1 MDKADK
7 AVQCPS
13 PCPSPLSF
21 KSDEATIPPT
31 PDSVRRDFA
40 EVFDKGRSLV
50 SVMKDKKTKSGR
62 WVKSQDGT
70 ARRL

>member
-1 MDKADK
+1 MDK

-21 KSDEATIPPT
+21 KSDEATIPATPPT
-31 PDSVRRDFA
+31 VRRDLV
-40 EVFDKGRSLV
+40 EVFYKERSLE
-50 SVMKDKKTKSGR
+50 SVKNDKKTKSGR
-62 WVKSQDGT
+62 WVKSPDET